1 MNVGAAILL
10 VFFLFIAWLW
20 GFESGR
26 RSSQEDTRQQP
37 SYWRQTGTWFKQYF
51 KQPGTVVIVLL
62 FLGLIFFRV
71 LIILIPAL
79 LVLLLR

>member
-1 MNVGAAILL
+1 MNVGSIILLAILT
-10 VFFLFIAWLW
+10 FFAWVC
-20 GFESGR
+20 GFDAGR
-26 RSSQEDTRQQP
+26 RSVQDEAKQQP
-37 SYWRQTGTWFKQYF
+37 SYWRQTGTWLKQYF